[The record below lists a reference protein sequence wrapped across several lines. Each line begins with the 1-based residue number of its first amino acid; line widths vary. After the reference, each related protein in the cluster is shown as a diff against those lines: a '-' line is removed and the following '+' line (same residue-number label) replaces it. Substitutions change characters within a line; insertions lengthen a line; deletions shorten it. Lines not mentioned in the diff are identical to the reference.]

1 MFPPPDRPRAT
12 AGVIAP
18 PPLIFLGALAAGLLL
33 DTIAGFPGIAIWWP
47 LRWLLGL
54 GVLAGGIRLILS
66 ARRTFREV
74 DTPVE
79 PWKPTAALV
88 TTGVFARSRN
98 PIYIAMALIQVGLA
112 LLFDAIFGIMAVVP
126 ALFAIR
132 LGVIDRE
139 ERYLLATFG
148 ERYRAYADKVRRWI

>member
-1 MFPPPDRPRAT
+1 MVPPTDRPT
-12 AGVIAP
+12 TVPGVIAP

-33 DTIAGFPGIAIWWP
+33 DAIAGFPGIAIWWP

-54 GVLAGGIRLILS
+54 GAIAGGVRLVLS
-66 ARRTFREV
+66 ARRAFRQAG
-74 DTPVE
+74 TPVA
-79 PWKPTAALV
+79 PWKPTTALV

-139 ERYLLATFG
+139 ERYLLAAFG